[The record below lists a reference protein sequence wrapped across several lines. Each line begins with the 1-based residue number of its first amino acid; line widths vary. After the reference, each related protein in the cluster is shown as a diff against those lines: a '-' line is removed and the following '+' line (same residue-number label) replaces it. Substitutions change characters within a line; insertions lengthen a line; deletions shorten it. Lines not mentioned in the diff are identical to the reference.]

1 MASISDRNDKMKAA
15 LSVAQAHTFKNL
27 EALRNMIQR
36 TSKDYERASE
46 TIEHAFS
53 TFNAW
58 QTKFRQ
64 GFQLHAPSLRSLHT
78 GSQIRAQEAML
89 GVMRWT
95 SDMRELSK
103 PRSYVDCVRSVVA
116 DISQSV
122 VFKYWSRI

>member
-1 MASISDRNDKMKAA
+1 MKAA
-15 LSVAQAHTFKNL
+15 LSVIQAHTFKNL
-27 EALRNMIQR
+27 EALQNMIQK
-36 TSKDYERASE
+36 TSKDYERSSK
-46 TIEHAFS
+46 TIEQTFAM
-53 TFNAW
+53 FNAW
-58 QTKFRQ
+58 QPSFRQ
-64 GFQLHAPSLRSLHT
+64 GLQAQATAVRSLHT
-78 GSQIRAQEAML
+78 GTQIRAQEAML